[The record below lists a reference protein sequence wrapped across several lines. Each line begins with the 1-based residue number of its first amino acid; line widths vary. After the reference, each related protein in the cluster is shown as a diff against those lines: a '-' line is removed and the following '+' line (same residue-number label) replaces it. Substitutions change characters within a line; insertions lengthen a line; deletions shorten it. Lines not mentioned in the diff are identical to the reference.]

1 MKMQK
6 KGNHTKDKDQIHNT
20 DINIKKN
27 TSFLETGDS
36 INEKTYYQAKKRL
49 NYLKDKYHNNKSIF
63 ALTVTYIVIAGIVIA
78 IFFYYCFQ
86 KAFRVDL
93 VYSIVLSIA
102 AGAFFTILLLLYL
115 RVSRES
121 RISKYERIILEYEVN
136 NNIIEEVKQKV
147 DEDIYENLIKISYT
161 YLDQYYLLVRE
172 QAQKSFFITLGISIV
187 GAILVI
193 IGIISMLF
201 GLIEPSYISAG
212 AGVLTEF
219 ISAVFFYLYN
229 RTVISMSRYHNKLVL
244 SQNIS
249 LAIKIVDS
257 MPESE
262 QSKVK
267 ESIITELLKDI
278 NSYLISKEDSKN

>member
-20 DINIKKN
+20 DNNIQNN
-27 TSFLETGDS
+27 TSFLETEDS
-36 INEKTYYQAKKRL
+36 INERTYYQAKKRL
-49 NYLKDKYHNNKSIF
+49 NYLKDNRSFF
-63 ALTVTYIVIAGIVIA
+63 ALTVTYIIIGGIA
-78 IFFYYCFQ
+78 IAITLYNHYQ
-86 KAFRVDL
+86 KALRADL
-93 VYSIVLSIA
+93 VYSIVLSISFA
-102 AGAFFTILLLLYL
+102 AFITIAFLLFFIVLHK
-115 RVSRES
+115 S
-121 RISKYERIILEYEVN
+121 RISKYERMILEYEVN

-187 GAILVI
+187 GAILIVL
-193 IGIISMLF
+193 GIISMFF